1 MAKSGWRGRSKDELL
16 TGLEGGAQA
25 GHSQGPVG
33 TLAAMGRRQKV
44 WRPPLHPSQRSSS
57 SPRSPEPHT
66 SQRMLSK
73 TERETGGG
81 ASTGSERR
89 MTSEMEQKRR
99 GEGVEGEG
107 AAVRLRR
114 SPGELV
120 GDGAARPMATE
131 VGRAGWE
138 EEEKSGYDYVARLRG
153 LCRVEVPCRQSVTLQ
168 LAC

>member
-1 MAKSGWRGRSKDELL
+1 
-16 TGLEGGAQA
+16 
-25 GHSQGPVG
+25 
-33 TLAAMGRRQKV
+33 
-44 WRPPLHPSQRSSS
+44 
-57 SPRSPEPHT
+57 
-66 SQRMLSK
+66 MLSK

-153 LCRVEVPCRQSVTLQ
+153 LCRGTVLPVGDSPAHLLTVATNSHRHQSGQNTPRSFLLLHKKEYFRAIFLRISISFFLINFFCTIKICYSINAQ
-168 LAC
+168 YKYQQEIIKC